1 MPDRHNAFIHDENL
15 RNFERQLAAEE
26 DPDKRLLLQ
35 QLLAEEKARK
45 LPAPTAPLSTFHRV
59 RELLIRQRTM
69 LINALRGHLAEFGI
83 VDPPRRCR
91 RGHADRAGRR
101 RRS

>member
-45 LPAPTAPLSTFHRV
+45 LPAPIAPPSPKSDVTPEPAMR
-59 RELLIRQRTM
+59 
-69 LINALRGHLAEFGI
+69 
-83 VDPPRRCR
+83 PK
-91 RGHADRAGRR
+91 
-101 RRS
+101 